1 MADTGWISC
10 ASYAQRA
17 STGDIAWS
25 PTSGTTEL
33 ASSDNSRIA
42 TASGLTLNAAS
53 DSTNQML
60 FAFGTA
66 IADNVP
72 ADATID
78 GVELSVEGY
87 FSAQNNAVRHALH
100 SDSSGTLVSGTAVQ
114 TTNNNLWGNGSASN
128 ETYVTVGGATNL
140 WGASSIAASAIR
152 DAALRVALYVSTFTS
167 VGPSILYLDHVRI
180 KVYYT
185 NTPPAQDSIALF
197 WSAP

>member
-33 ASSDNSRIA
+33 ASSDNSRIQ
-42 TASGLTLNAAS
+42 TASGLTNNSATN
-53 DSTNQML
+53 STNQML
-60 FAFGTA
+60 CAFGTG

-72 ADATID
+72 SDATID
-78 GVELSVEGY
+78 GVEVSVEGY
-87 FSAQNNAVRHALH
+87 YSAQANNTNFALH

-114 TTNNNLWGNGSASN
+114 VSNLNDWGNGSASN
-128 ETYVTVGGATNL
+128 EKYVTVGGAANL
-140 WGASSIAASAIR
+140 WGAGSIAASAIR
-152 DAALRVALYVSTFTS
+152 ASGLRLALYVSTFLS

-180 KVYYT
+180 KVHYT
-185 NTPPAQDSIALF
+185 YAPLTQQPVALF

>member
-42 TASGLTLNAAS
+42 TASGLTNNSAS
-53 DSTNQML
+53 NSTNQML
-60 FAFGTA
+60 CAFSTA

-72 ADATID
+72 SDATID
-78 GVELSVEGY
+78 GVEVTVEGY
-87 FSAQNNAVRHALH
+87 FSAQSGALRAALH
-100 SDSSGTLVSGTAVQ
+100 SDSSGTLVTSTVAQSQ
-114 TTNNNLWGNGSASN
+114 TGLGNGSSSN
-128 ETYVTVGGATNL
+128 ENTITFGGSANL
-140 WGASSIAASAIR
+140 WGAGSIAASAIR
-152 DAALRVALYVSTFTS
+152 ATGLRLAVYVSNFAS